1 MSSFDVVEIYRR
13 CWLEESGQRLDNV
26 DRKHLDLAAN
36 TTKNNCFL
44 KENNERSSSCATLP
58 GSALS
63 VFFPTSV
70 IQYFAA
76 ESKLSEGDSGRQL
89 KALNFRILKAPE
101 ENEERNR
108 EERIGFSLRQFRVK
122 NVNRSSHTHTP
133 TLTLAHSGLPRKPP
147 CTHTLTHT
155 HTHMDFRTNT
165 QQARG
170 KRELKQEAP
179 ILVRNKLVE

>member
-1 MSSFDVVEIYRR
+1 M
-13 CWLEESGQRLDNV
+13 N
-26 DRKHLDLAAN
+26 
-36 TTKNNCFL
+36 
-44 KENNERSSSCATLP
+44 
-58 GSALS
+58 LS
-63 VFFPTSV
+63 VSAILLYSIV
-70 IQYFAA
+70 AAA

-133 TLTLAHSGLPRKPP
+133 THTHSLLHTQSFHASHHAPTLSQ
-147 CTHTLTHT
+147 THT

-170 KRELKQEAP
+170 KRELKQDAP